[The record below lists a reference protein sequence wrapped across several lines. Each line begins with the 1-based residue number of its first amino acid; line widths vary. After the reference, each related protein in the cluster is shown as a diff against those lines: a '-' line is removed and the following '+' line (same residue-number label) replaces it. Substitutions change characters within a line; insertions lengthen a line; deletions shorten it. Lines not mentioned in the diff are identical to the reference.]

1 MNDKISKPPRLAEKI
16 LGLLCSD
23 RGSHTA
29 PGDFA
34 EVYAEM
40 AAERGPAVARVWYS
54 GQILKS
60 IPGFLLARFYW
71 SGVMLRSYLV
81 IFYRNLVRDRGI
93 SLINLAGLASGM
105 ACFLLILTYVRFETS
120 YDRFHPNAGR
130 IHRLISVRK
139 GMGMGITAPD
149 PLAPLLKT
157 EIPGINRFARIMPP
171 FGKPVLQAGDKQF
184 FQRGFFAEPAF
195 LEIFSFPPA
204 SGDYEA
210 ALDGPS
216 KIVLTKATAEKFFG
230 KQNAV
235 GKTMIFRD
243 LDKPRDLT
251 VTAVLKDVP
260 SNSHL
265 KFDYLISLDTLRSDK
280 GYAYVFGHW
289 NVSNF
294 PTYLELSQGTSPAVV
309 ETAISAWISRMT
321 AEGNKNRPFHMYK
334 LQALLDIHLKSD
346 FVRDYADT
354 GDLRSVRLFMA
365 IAILVL
371 LIACINHINLATARS
386 AVRAREIGIRK
397 VTGAFRTQVFQQFLA
412 ESLAVMVLAG
422 GLALGFIALIL
433 PWFGGLVGAPLRL
446 SLVGG
451 GSVLPWL
458 AMTVVFVCLGAG
470 AYPAAVLSGLRPVQ
484 TLREFSAA
492 GKKGTLLRSVL
503 VVSQFTTSVVLIA
516 ATVVIF
522 GQMKYVR
529 SMRLGYN
536 REHVVV
542 IPAYEQETLQSLP
555 AIKTEMERRPEV
567 VKASLT
573 SGLPTDIGQNWMGW
587 KATKEDGTKVE
598 CDFQC
603 DYVDENFLDVF
614 EIELAAGRNF
624 RPGDKNAIIL
634 NETAVRNF
642 GWKDLADKTLA
653 FGKEDYRVV
662 GVIKD
667 FHFASLHSRIAPMA
681 LVFETGSKLA
691 VRVRPGDLAKTLGVL
706 RSVFEKNTH
715 GQPFD
720 FFFLD
725 DAFNT
730 LYKKETRIGQMFGAF
745 AGLAVLIACLGLL
758 GLTSFNVTRRTK
770 EIGVRKV
777 LGASVARLVLL
788 LNRDFIRLVIIANLL
803 AWPLAYVA
811 MNKWLEDFAYRI
823 SVRPWILLVSSLLSV
838 AVAVLVVWGQT
849 VRAARVNPADTLR
862 YE

>member
-1 MNDKISKPPRLAEKI
+1 MNDKISQPPRLAEKI
-16 LGLLCSD
+16 LGLLYSD
-23 RGSHTA
+23 RGSRT
-29 PGDFA
+29 PLGDFA

-40 AAERGPAVARVWYS
+40 AAQRGPAVAGVWYS
-54 GQILKS
+54 GQILRS

-71 SGVMLRSYLV
+71 SAVMFRNYLV
-81 IFYRNLVRDRGI
+81 IFFRNLTRDKGT

-149 PLAPLLKT
+149 PLAPLLKA

-184 FQRGFFAEPAF
+184 FQKGFFAEAAF

-204 SGDYEA
+204 SGGHEA

-216 KIVLTKATAEKFFG
+216 KIVLTRATAEKFFG
-230 KQNAV
+230 KQDAV

-265 KFDYLISLDTLRSDK
+265 KFDYLISMDTLRSDK
-280 GYAYVFGHW
+280 GYSYVFGHW
-289 NVSNF
+289 NVANF
-294 PTYLELSQGTSPAVV
+294 PTYLELSEGASPAAV
-309 ETAISAWISRMT
+309 ETAISAWISRLT
-321 AEGNKNRPFHMYK
+321 AEGNKNRPFHMHK

-397 VTGAFRTQVFQQFLA
+397 VTGAYRTQVFQQFLA

-422 GLALGFIALIL
+422 GFALGLIALIL
-433 PWFGGLVGAPLRL
+433 PWFGSLVGAPLRL
-446 SLVGG
+446 NLVGG

-458 AMTVVFVCLGAG
+458 AMTIIFVCLGAG
-470 AYPAAVLSGLRPVQ
+470 AYPAAILSSLRPVQ

-503 VVSQFTTSVVLIA
+503 VVSQFTASVVLIA
-516 ATVVIF
+516 ATVVVF

-542 IPAYEQETLQSLP
+542 IPAFEKETDQKMV
-555 AIKTEMERRPEV
+555 AIKSELDERPEV

-573 SGLPTDIGQNWMGW
+573 SGLPTDIGQHWSGW
-587 KATKEDGTKVE
+587 AAVKEDGTKVE
-598 CDFQC
+598 CDFTC

-614 EIELAAGRNF
+614 EIGLAAGRNF
-624 RPGDKNAIIL
+624 RPGDKDVIIL
-634 NETAVRNF
+634 NEAAIRDF
-642 GWKDLADKTLA
+642 GWKEPVGKKLK
-653 FGKEDYRVV
+653 FGATNYEVV
-662 GVIKD
+662 GIVED

-681 LVFETGSKLA
+681 LLFETGSKLA

-730 LYKKETRIGQMFGAF
+730 LYKKETRTGQMFGAF
-745 AGLAVLIACLGLL
+745 AGLAILIACLGLF

-788 LNRDFIRLVIIANLL
+788 LNRNFIRLVTIANLL

-823 SVRPWILLVSSLLSV
+823 SVRPWIFLLSSLMSL
-838 AVAVLVVWGQT
+838 AIAVLVVGGQT
-849 VRAARVNPADTLR
+849 VKAARMNPSETLR